1 MLKKEKAIGHC
12 DTVFNYFQKV
22 NNKKE
27 KPAYSKGKRMK
38 EQFIPTGK
46 KSEDFRHFYEQY
58 RIPLYTFILR
68 MVKNKELAEDLMQDT
83 FVSAVKSF
91 DQFDKNRN
99 FMSWLFGIAHKR
111 TIDHFRH
118 EKIVQTHKDK
128 EDSTLGTNLDRPDTV
143 LEKDQMRE
151 VLSAAL
157 ETLSP
162 VQREVFLMR
171 EMGGVSFK
179 DIAEITG
186 TSVNTALGRMRL
198 ALKNIRIEF
207 EKRGIYGV
215 QKMGE

>member
-1 MLKKEKAIGHC
+1 
-12 DTVFNYFQKV
+12 
-22 NNKKE
+22 
-27 KPAYSKGKRMK
+27 MK
-38 EQFIPTGK
+38 DQFIPTGK
-46 KSEDFRHFYEQY
+46 SSADFRRFYEQY
-58 RIPLYTFILR
+58 RIPLFTFILR
-68 MVKNKELAEDLMQDT
+68 MVKNRALAEDLMQDT

-91 DQFDKNRN
+91 KQFDKNRN

-118 EKIVQTHKDK
+118 AKIVQTHRDK
-128 EDSTLGTNLDRPDTV
+128 EEATMGTNIERPDADM
-143 LEKDQMRE
+143 EKE
-151 VLSAAL
+151 VIRKALSAAL

-186 TSVNTALGRMRL
+186 ISVNTALGRMRL
-198 ALKNIRIEF
+198 AMKNIRVEF

>member
-1 MLKKEKAIGHC
+1 MQYLWRRR
-12 DTVFNYFQKV
+12 VF
-22 NNKKE
+22 E
-27 KPAYSKGKRMK
+27 GKHVK
-38 EQFIPTGK
+38 DGFIPTGK
-46 KSEDFRHFYEQY
+46 KSADFRLFYEQY
-58 RIPLYTFILR
+58 KIPVYTFILK
-68 MVKNKELAEDLMQDT
+68 MVKDRALAEDLMQDT
-83 FVSAVKSF
+83 FVSAVKYI
-91 DQFDKNRN
+91 DQFQEGRS

-118 EKIVQTHKDK
+118 EKIVTTHRDK
-128 EDSTLGTNLDRPDTV
+128 EESTLSAELERPDKA
-143 LEKDQMRE
+143 LENGIVRQA
-151 VLSAAL
+151 LSDAL

-198 ALKNIRIEF
+198 ALKNIKIEF

-215 QKMGE
+215 R

>member
-1 MLKKEKAIGHC
+1 ME
-12 DTVFNYFQKV
+12 
-22 NNKKE
+22 
-27 KPAYSKGKRMK
+27 

-46 KSEDFRHFYEQY
+46 KSVDFRHFYEQY
-58 RIPLYTFILR
+58 RIPLFTFILK
-68 MVKNKELAEDLMQDT
+68 MVKDRELAEDLMQDT

-91 DQFDKNRN
+91 NQFDQSRN

-118 EKIVQTHKDK
+118 NKIVNNNRDK
-128 EDSTLGTNLDRPDTV
+128 EDSTMGTNLDRPDAEH
-143 LEKDQMRE
+143 EKNLFRQA
-151 VLSAAL
+151 LSEAL

-162 VQREVFLMR
+162 IQREVYLMR

-186 TSVNTALGRMRL
+186 TSLNTALGRMRL
-198 ALKNIRIEF
+198 AVKNIRVEF

>member
-1 MLKKEKAIGHC
+1 M
-12 DTVFNYFQKV
+12 
-22 NNKKE
+22 
-27 KPAYSKGKRMK
+27 S

-46 KSEDFRHFYEQY
+46 KSADFRRFYEEY
-58 RIPLYTFILR
+58 RIPLYTFILK
-68 MVKNKELAEDLMQDT
+68 MVKDRALAEDLMQDT
-83 FVSAVKSF
+83 FVSAVKKY

-118 EKIVQTHKDK
+118 AKIVHTHRDK
-128 EDSTLGTNLDRPDTV
+128 EEGSMGTNLDRPDAEHDKTV
-143 LEKDQMRE
+143 MRE

-198 ALKNIRIEF
+198 AMKNIRIEF
-207 EKRGIYGV
+207 EMRGIYGV
-215 QKMGE
+215 QKVGE